1 MFGALK
7 HVFHLKKYVQPQNHL
22 RLQTKNTETLQELH
36 LRLVILIVSF
46 WKKKK
51 KINPKQS
58 SVKMSLFHTSR
69 NDRIVLF
76 RFEKQC
82 TFDAL

>member
-22 RLQTKNTETLQELH
+22 RLQMKNTETLQELH

-51 KINPKQS
+51 NQPK
-58 SVKMSLFHTSR
+58 T
-69 NDRIVLF
+69 I
-76 RFEKQC
+76 
-82 TFDAL
+82 